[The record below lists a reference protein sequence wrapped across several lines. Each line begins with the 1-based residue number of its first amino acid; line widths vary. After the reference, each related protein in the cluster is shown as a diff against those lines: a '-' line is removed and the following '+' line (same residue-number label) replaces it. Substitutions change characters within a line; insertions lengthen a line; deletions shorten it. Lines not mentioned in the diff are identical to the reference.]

1 MCVTSVTRAT
11 KSAASVPS
19 DICSVQCAVCSVQ
32 CGVCSVQCDKGGQSV
47 GESPDGRSVEIC
59 YPENWNIPPP
69 PPTAPPTAAGVVQC
83 SANTVAD
90 YTSM

>member
-1 MCVTSVTRAT
+1 ML
-11 KSAASVPS
+11 
-19 DICSVQCAVCSVQ
+19 QVCQVI

-59 YPENWNIPPP
+59 YPENWNIPPHP
-69 PPTAPPTAAGVVQC
+69 PPPAGAVQC
-83 SANTVAD
+83 SANTVPD